1 MCNGVLSCWVIQ
13 ARNVTS
19 KEINPLLNISINT
32 DISSSN
38 NSIDLNNLFINYLN
52 SELNGYFHVDHFS
65 NSDLTNYVFEKKE
78 EEEDSLKLNIFFFP
92 AAS

>member
-1 MCNGVLSCWVIQ
+1 MPSLKKKLIH
-13 ARNVTS
+13 
-19 KEINPLLNISINT
+19 LLNISINT

-65 NSDLTNYVFEKKE
+65 NSDLTNYVF
-78 EEEDSLKLNIFFFP
+78 DLKANKILKNDLNKLIKNNNLIIP
-92 AAS
+92 P